1 VNFRQALRHG
11 LLVADERVASCH
23 SVRGMKPD
31 FGLVQGSG
39 KLPADETLEGHCDR
53 QQKTRQAKK
62 RAGSERGFEAVKWCR
77 EPESNLALKAACTL
91 YFAKCASKS
100 TNKST
105 NKKESW
111 SESAERN
118 RPANTY
124 MPHLRPGV
132 SLKKRYISVAYPPL
146 S

>member
-53 QQKTRQAKK
+53 QQKTRLAKK

-77 EPESNLALKAACTL
+77 EPESN
-91 YFAKCASKS
+91 
-100 TNKST
+100 
-105 NKKESW
+105 
-111 SESAERN
+111 R
-118 RPANTY
+118 
-124 MPHLRPGV
+124 HGV
-132 SLKKRYISVAYPPL
+132 TTAGF
-146 S
+146 